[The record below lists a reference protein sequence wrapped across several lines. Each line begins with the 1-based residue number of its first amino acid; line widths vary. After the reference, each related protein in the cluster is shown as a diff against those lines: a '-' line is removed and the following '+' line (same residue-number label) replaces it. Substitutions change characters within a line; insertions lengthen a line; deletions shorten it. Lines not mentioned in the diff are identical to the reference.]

1 MISFYKDK
9 EKRVLDPKLFSTT
22 AEQWAK
28 KINESGGGKSN
39 KRTQIRKF
47 YDEVVRYNTLAKV
60 NKEDKKDWDN
70 ILPYINMLIAKA
82 AYAKGRNNLVTED
95 FVGLLKD
102 CVEQIRDPRDLDVFT
117 NFFEAFMGF
126 YRQYGDR

>member
-28 KINESGGGKSN
+28 KIKESEGGKFN

-60 NKEDKKDWDN
+60 NPGDWDN

-95 FVGLLKD
+95 FVGLMKD
-102 CVEQIRDPRDLDVFT
+102 CVEQIRDPRDLDVFA

-126 YRQYGDR
+126 YRQYGAN